1 MDSYQTVGS
10 HMIRLSRRHRNRCD
24 PHFLG
29 ILGNT
34 SNKLCG
40 FLQFIA
46 RSTAIGYF
54 CGISIL
60 ACSTDEFL
68 IDPVIYSGNVEDT
81 HPETPAEKLAALSQ
95 TLESHPKSAKYVA
108 DVRAI
113 LLAQNLEASADAG
126 QALLYWKEALGKAR
140 GQFGQAAFEGWVRA
154 YTKSL
159 GKKIDVQILARLL
172 LAETQNGD
180 SSQYMATN
188 NLTTEQNLV
197 TKLKIL
203 VPDAL
208 EPTEEESGHGALPPV
223 KVGIPPNDP
232 LLTKTAQINC
242 SKRSLDRA
250 AWAEW
255 TKSLPS
261 SVQLYWQALVQQC
274 SGQSKS
280 SLASLED
287 SFLSLSQSP
296 RTQALALEAITR
308 MATIQRALGRRKEAA
323 DTYIRVVKAWNFPGV
338 TPQNMGLDTFSFLK
352 RRIDETLWA
361 SRYRALFGDH
371 ETAKIFAQDSLN
383 FVSAAYSSGFNLTTN
398 MREQLAAFKADAL
411 HSLAFRIAIQ
421 KKEYQSALS
430 LTLEALQTQ
439 GLDTEWR
446 ERLMWYSGLY
456 EYLDGQYAGARK
468 RWENLLTSTKDPGQR
483 AMIYFWLARTTAI
496 MEQTAESRFYLNA
509 VIEEYPLSFYA
520 TVAPA
525 VADLKTDKTWS
536 DLFGAKSG
544 LERALRAPRDFG
556 LENLRQDG
564 DVGPLLKRAEILVKA
579 DLQPWAQMAID
590 ELEKSLSRTISPETH
605 PGPYIYL
612 TRLYHRMGEYLKAIS
627 LTTKASK
634 NNTQFWK
641 NWPEQLL
648 IYYPRPY
655 RKYYSQSASENNL
668 DQDLLYGISRQE
680 SGFTPDIRS
689 SANAIGI
696 MQLIRPTAER
706 FAPELGISEENLGQ
720 ALKNPEWNIRL
731 GARYLKSLGMTY
743 KGFPPGIYGG
753 YNAGEMAV
761 DLWIKHR
768 ANPDPLA
775 FTELVPFGETKDYIK
790 GVWRNIAVYHYLDQN
805 GEND

>member
-1 MDSYQTVGS
+1 
-10 HMIRLSRRHRNRCD
+10 MIRLGRRHRNWCD
-24 PHFLG
+24 PLLLG
-29 ILGNT
+29 IQRNPITIYG
-34 SNKLCG
+34 S
-40 FLQFIA
+40 FFQIIA
-46 RSTAIGYF
+46 RSTAISFF
-54 CGISIL
+54 CSVSIF

-68 IDPVIYSGNVEDT
+68 TDPVIYSGKVEDN
-81 HPETPAEKLAALSQ
+81 HPETPPEKLEALSRA
-95 TLESHPKSAKYVA
+95 LESQPKSTKYVA
-108 DVRAI
+108 DIRAI
-113 LLAQNLEASADAG
+113 LLAQNMEASADGG

-140 GQFGQAAFEGWVRA
+140 GSFGQAAFEGWVRA
-154 YTKSL
+154 YTRSF
-159 GKKIDVQILARLL
+159 GKKTDAQILARLL

-180 SSQYMATN
+180 SSHYMASN
-188 NLTTEQNLV
+188 NLTNEQNLV
-197 TKLKIL
+197 AKLKLL
-203 VPDAL
+203 VPEAL
-208 EPTEEESGHGALPPV
+208 ELTDEVSTHGAPPLV
-223 KVGIPPNDP
+223 KTGIPPNDP
-232 LLTKTAQINC
+232 LLIKTASFNC
-242 SKRSLDRA
+242 SKKSLDRT
-250 AWAEW
+250 AWTEW

-261 SVQLYWQALVQQC
+261 SVQIYWQALVEQC
-274 SGQSKS
+274 SGQPKLA
-280 SLASLED
+280 LASLEQ
-287 SFLSLSQSP
+287 SFLSLSQFP
-296 RTQALALEAITR
+296 KTQALALEAITR
-308 MATIQRALGRRKEAA
+308 MATIQRAIGRRKEAA
-323 DTYIRVVKAWNFPGV
+323 DTYLRVVKAWNFPGV
-338 TPQNMGLDTFSFLK
+338 TPQNMGLDSFSFLK

-371 ETAKIFAQDSLN
+371 ETAKIFAQDSLH
-383 FVSAAYSSGFNLTTN
+383 FISAAYSGSFNLTAK
-398 MREQLAAFKADAL
+398 MREQLAIFKADAL

-430 LTLEALQTQ
+430 LTLEALQTS

-446 ERLMWYSGLY
+446 ERLMWFAGLY
-456 EYLDGQYAGARK
+456 EYLDGQYAGARR

-496 MEQTAESRFYLNA
+496 MEQSAESRFYLNA

-525 VADLKTDKTWS
+525 VADLKTDKAWS
-536 DLFGAKSG
+536 DLFGKKTE

-556 LENLRQDG
+556 LENLSQDG
-564 DVGPLLKRAEILVKA
+564 EIGNLLRRAELLVKA
-579 DLQPWAQMAID
+579 DIHPWAQMAID
-590 ELEKSLSRTISPETH
+590 ELERSLSRTISPETH

-627 LTTKASK
+627 ITTKASK
-634 NNTQFWK
+634 NNSHFWK

-655 RKYYSQSASENNL
+655 SSYFAQSASDNNI
-668 DQDLLYGISRQE
+668 DRELLYGISRQE

-706 FAPELGISEENLGQ
+706 FAPELGIADEDLSQ
-720 ALKNPEWNIRL
+720 ALKKPELNIRL

-743 KGFPPGIYGG
+743 QGFPPGIYGG

-805 GEND
+805 GESE

>member
-1 MDSYQTVGS
+1 
-10 HMIRLSRRHRNRCD
+10 
-24 PHFLG
+24 
-29 ILGNT
+29 
-34 SNKLCG
+34 
-40 FLQFIA
+40 
-46 RSTAIGYF
+46 
-54 CGISIL
+54 
-60 ACSTDEFL
+60 
-68 IDPVIYSGNVEDT
+68 
-81 HPETPAEKLAALSQ
+81 
-95 TLESHPKSAKYVA
+95 
-108 DVRAI
+108 
-113 LLAQNLEASADAG
+113 
-126 QALLYWKEALGKAR
+126 
-140 GQFGQAAFEGWVRA
+140 
-154 YTKSL
+154 
-159 GKKIDVQILARLL
+159 
-172 LAETQNGD
+172 
-180 SSQYMATN
+180 
-188 NLTTEQNLV
+188 
-197 TKLKIL
+197 
-203 VPDAL
+203 
-208 EPTEEESGHGALPPV
+208 
-223 KVGIPPNDP
+223 
-232 LLTKTAQINC
+232 
-242 SKRSLDRA
+242 
-250 AWAEW
+250 
-255 TKSLPS
+255 
-261 SVQLYWQALVQQC
+261 
-274 SGQSKS
+274 
-280 SLASLED
+280 
-287 SFLSLSQSP
+287 
-296 RTQALALEAITR
+296 
-308 MATIQRALGRRKEAA
+308 
-323 DTYIRVVKAWNFPGV
+323 
-338 TPQNMGLDTFSFLK
+338 
-352 RRIDETLWA
+352 
-361 SRYRALFGDH
+361 
-371 ETAKIFAQDSLN
+371 
-383 FVSAAYSSGFNLTTN
+383 
-398 MREQLAAFKADAL
+398 MREQLAAFKADSL

-446 ERLMWYSGLY
+446 ERLTWYSGLY

-496 MEQTAESRFYLNA
+496 MEQSAESRFYLNA

-525 VADLKTDKTWS
+525 VADLRTDKTWS
-536 DLFGAKSG
+536 DLFGAKSA

-564 DVGPLLKRAEILVKA
+564 EVGPLLKRAEILVKA

-590 ELEKSLSRTISPETH
+590 ELEKSLGRTISPETH

-627 LTTKASK
+627 LTTKTSK
-634 NNTQFWK
+634 NNPQFWK

-655 RKYYSQSASENNL
+655 RKYFSQSAAENNL

-680 SGFTPDIRS
+680 SGFTPDIKS

-743 KGFPPGIYGG
+743 QGFPPGIYGG

-790 GVWRNIAVYHYLDQN
+790 GVWRNIAIYHYLDQN